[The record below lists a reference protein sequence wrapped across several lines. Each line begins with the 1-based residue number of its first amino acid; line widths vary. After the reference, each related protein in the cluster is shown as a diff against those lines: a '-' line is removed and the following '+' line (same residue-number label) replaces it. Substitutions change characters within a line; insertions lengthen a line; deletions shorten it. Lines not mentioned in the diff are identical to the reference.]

1 MKTPSRLIILL
12 AGLVLCTVCG
22 VLYAWSIFVVPLEQA
37 FGWQRPET
45 SLTFTF
51 MITFFSLGMF
61 AGGKLLR
68 FGPARAVQ
76 IGGALLCVG
85 LLWASRIDSV
95 IGLYLSYGVV
105 SGFGIGIVNL
115 VPAAVCLRWYPERK
129 GLVSGLLTMALAL
142 GTLLFGTVGA
152 GWLIGKVGVS
162 STFMALAVL
171 FLGIIVLGS
180 LFLRMPEA
188 APGKEEGDGVGLR
201 DMLHTPSYWMIWGW
215 MLTIQIGGLMII
227 GHIVPYAL
235 ECGLTAAQ
243 AGLGMGVYAIAN
255 GVGRLFFGYVHD
267 RFGRAWGMGLD
278 AVFMGCG
285 LVLLA
290 VQLRMP
296 TILVPKLPH
305 RHTSLLFFLV
315 SVGACLFVMG
325 ISGIY
330 TGFRL
335 KLNLSDVY
343 GIRAEAA
350 AYDIPGL
357 FAYVL
362 SWMTVILSVLILY
375 WLQKRRYVAVGV
387 LVVVYLFY
395 YSISAQKSVFLFLFL
410 LLFCYLLYRKWM
422 YHWCAGLLSL
432 GVMGCWVLE
441 AGAQFLTPM
450 SLFVRRLMY
459 VPVQLSEVYAQF
471 FREHPLNLFR
481 DGILGK
487 LSYDPVYSIKIP
499 KVIGEYMGTGS
510 SANNGL
516 VGDMYANLPVVLGVF
531 LMPLILVILFRLLDA
546 AARDIPQKIYIGLCV
561 FFAMSFCNGSW
572 STVLLSGGFLMA
584 CIFLYLFPVQ
594 KEEHVKNEQ
603 S

>member
-85 LLWASRIDSV
+85 LLWASRIGSV

-267 RFGRAWGMGLD
+267 LFGRAWGMGLD

-290 VQLRMP
+290 GLPSRVGMAG
-296 TILVPKLPH
+296 VPVWYGPCGGSGGPGVRRDH
-305 RHTSLLFFLV
+305 SP
-315 SVGACLFVMG
+315 AC
-325 ISGIY
+325 
-330 TGFRL
+330 GF
-335 KLNLSDVY
+335 DH
-343 GIRAEAA
+343 
-350 AYDIPGL
+350 GL
-357 FAYVL
+357 FRAAPLRGELRVQHEPAYG
-362 SWMTVILSVLILY
+362 
-375 WLQKRRYVAVGV
+375 R
-387 LVVVYLFY
+387 
-395 YSISAQKSVFLFLFL
+395 
-410 LLFCYLLYRKWM
+410 
-422 YHWCAGLLSL
+422 L
-432 GVMGCWVLE
+432 GVRAVHRRPDPGM
-441 AGAQFLTPM
+441 
-450 SLFVRRLMY
+450 VRRL
-459 VPVQLSEVYAQF
+459 PRGPLCGCGHNPAGRRPGGRAQ
-471 FREHPLNLFR
+471 
-481 DGILGK
+481 GK
-487 LSYDPVYSIKIP
+487 GP
-499 KVIGEYMGTGS
+499 
-510 SANNGL
+510 
-516 VGDMYANLPVVLGVF
+516 
-531 LMPLILVILFRLLDA
+531 
-546 AARDIPQKIYIGLCV
+546 
-561 FFAMSFCNGSW
+561 
-572 STVLLSGGFLMA
+572 
-584 CIFLYLFPVQ
+584 
-594 KEEHVKNEQ
+594 
-603 S
+603 